1 MQINKGDI
9 ILLFILIATFII
21 FGVTEYNIVH
31 GYEQFSDSAW
41 TAFMAIFGGELL
53 TFALYRIGTA
63 KYRPKEPSQLI
74 EDIAENEG
82 EDIKQESYQSDPD
95 GSNRLEEDYE

>member
-9 ILLFILIATFII
+9 ILLFIFIATFII
-21 FGVTEYNIVH
+21 FGVTEYNIIH

-53 TFALYRIGTA
+53 TFALYKVGTT

-74 EDIAENEG
+74 EDIENNENENIEG
-82 EDIKQESYQSDPD
+82 DSYQSDPD

>member
-9 ILLFILIATFII
+9 ILLFILVATFII
-21 FGVTEYNIVH
+21 FGVTEYNIIH

-53 TFALYRIGTA
+53 TFALYKIGKA
-63 KYRPKEPSQLI
+63 KYRPKDNNEI
-74 EDIAENEG
+74 VEDIEMSKIEEEL
-82 EDIKQESYQSDPD
+82 EDSE
-95 GSNRLEEDYE
+95 

>member
-9 ILLFILIATFII
+9 ILLFILITTFII
-21 FGVTEYNIVH
+21 FGVTEYNIIH

-53 TFALYRIGTA
+53 TFALYKIGKA
-63 KYRPKEPSQLI
+63 KYRPKDNNEI
-74 EDIAENEG
+74 VEDIEMSEIEEEL
-82 EDIKQESYQSDPD
+82 EDSE
-95 GSNRLEEDYE
+95 

>member
-9 ILLFILIATFII
+9 ILLFILVATFII
-21 FGVTEYNIVH
+21 FGVTEYNIIH

-53 TFALYRIGTA
+53 TFALYKIGKA
-63 KYRPKEPSQLI
+63 KYRPKNNNEI
-74 EDIAENEG
+74 VEDIEMSEIEEEL
-82 EDIKQESYQSDPD
+82 EDSE
-95 GSNRLEEDYE
+95 

>member
-9 ILLFILIATFII
+9 ILLFILVATFII
-21 FGVTEYNIVH
+21 FGVTEYNIIH

-53 TFALYRIGTA
+53 TFALYKIGKA
-63 KYRPKEPSQLI
+63 KYRPKDNNEI
-74 EDIAENEG
+74 VEDIEMSEIEEEL
-82 EDIKQESYQSDPD
+82 EDSE
-95 GSNRLEEDYE
+95 

>member
-9 ILLFILIATFII
+9 ILLFIFFATFLI
-21 FGVTEYNIVH
+21 FGITEFNIIH

-53 TFALYRIGTA
+53 TFALYKIGKA
-63 KYRPKEPSQLI
+63 KYKPREDEEVIEEEEES
-74 EDIAENEG
+74 EDIE
-82 EDIKQESYQSDPD
+82 
-95 GSNRLEEDYE
+95 

>member
-21 FGVTEYNIVH
+21 FGVTEYNIIH

-53 TFALYRIGTA
+53 TFALYKIGKA
-63 KYRPKEPSQLI
+63 KYRLKDNNEI
-74 EDIAENEG
+74 VEDIEMSETEEEL
-82 EDIKQESYQSDPD
+82 EDSE
-95 GSNRLEEDYE
+95 